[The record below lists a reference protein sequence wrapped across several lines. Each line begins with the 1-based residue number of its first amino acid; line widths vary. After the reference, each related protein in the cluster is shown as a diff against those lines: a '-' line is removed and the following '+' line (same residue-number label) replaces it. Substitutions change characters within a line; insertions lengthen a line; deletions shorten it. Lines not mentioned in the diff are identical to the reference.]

1 MKKVSVLFLSLFILI
16 VGLCG
21 CSENDTY
28 VVGVAQFAEHGSLD
42 NCREGFVSALKY
54 AGFEEGGNIE
64 IKYMNA
70 QADMGTA
77 NQIASTLAG
86 ECDLI
91 CAIATPMAQASFT
104 AASGKDIPVIYTAVN
119 DPVKAGLADEN
130 GSATGNT
137 TGTSDKLPVEEQLK
151 TIRAFMPEAKTIGI
165 LYCTS
170 EVNSISTIEEY
181 KALAGQ
187 YGFEIIESGVNT
199 SADIPMAADSLLP
212 KVDCISNLT
221 DNTVVNSLAVILDK
235 ANTLKIPVFGSEIEQ
250 VKLGCVAS
258 AGIEYTDL
266 GYMTGEMAVKV
277 MKGEANASDIP
288 FETVKDCELYINSN
302 ALSLLGMQCPED
314 LKDKAIETAE

>member
-1 MKKVSVLFLSLFILI
+1 MKKVLALLLALFTVML
-16 VGLCG
+16 GLCG
-21 CSENDTY
+21 CADEDVY
-28 VVGVAQFAEHGSLD
+28 VVGIAQFAEHGSLD
-42 NCREGFVSALKY
+42 NCREGFVSALKD
-54 AGFEEGGNIE
+54 AGFEEGANIE

-70 QADMGTA
+70 QADMGIT

-104 AASGKDIPVIYTAVN
+104 AASGKNIPVIYTAVN

-130 GSATGNT
+130 GTAAGNT

-151 TIRAFMPEAKTIGI
+151 TIRAFMPDAKKIGI

-212 KVDCISNLT
+212 NVDCISNLT

-235 ANTLKIPVFGSEIEQ
+235 ANALKIPVFGSEIEQ

-258 AGIEYTDL
+258 AGIEYTNL

-277 MKGEANASDIP
+277 MKGGAQASDIP
-288 FETVKDCELYINSN
+288 FETVKECELYINSD
-302 ALSLLGMQCPED
+302 ALNMLGMKCPDD
-314 LKDKAIETAE
+314 LKEKAIETAE